1 MDGNSTQSVNSTA
14 DGNFTL
20 VQTRNG
26 VFLPNDKTELEWP
39 TDYLI
44 IALIGMDNLYQTGT
58 GLVNGLDR
66 VILLN
71 SELLESNRK
80 WQLKKWL
87 SCDVSR
93 ALKYLSNHISFIY
106 SSASK
111 GRIAFIL
118 MILKVK

>member
-1 MDGNSTQSVNSTA
+1 MDGNSTQSVNSTV

-44 IALIGMDNLYQTGT
+44 IALIGTDNLDQTSA
-58 GLVNGLDR
+58 GLVGGLDR

-80 WQLKKWL
+80 WQLKK
-87 SCDVSR
+87 
-93 ALKYLSNHISFIY
+93 
-106 SSASK
+106 
-111 GRIAFIL
+111 
-118 MILKVK
+118 